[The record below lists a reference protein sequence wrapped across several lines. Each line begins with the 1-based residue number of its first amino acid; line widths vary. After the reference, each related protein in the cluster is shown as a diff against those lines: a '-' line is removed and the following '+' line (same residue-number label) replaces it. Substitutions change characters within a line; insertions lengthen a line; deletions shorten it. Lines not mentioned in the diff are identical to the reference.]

1 MTRHVI
7 TSPATSPA
15 LGAWSQI
22 ATAQEKILAMIFFF
36 MYTIIM
42 FFILVN
48 VFLAILNDAYA
59 KVQADKEEKKQAAQA
74 ALEALEDARD
84 AGTAPAQRTMGERV
98 RRLRQVARGRFYRF
112 GRRVAALRRRKDD
125 EKFD

>member
-1 MTRHVI
+1 MER
-7 TSPATSPA
+7 AA
-15 LGAWSQI
+15 
-22 ATAQEKILAMIFFF
+22 IF
-36 MYTIIM
+36 INI
-42 FFILVN
+42 
-48 VFLAILNDAYA
+48 FLAILNDAYA

-84 AGTAPAQRTMGERV
+84 AGTAPTKRTMGERV
-98 RRLRQVARGRFYRF
+98 RLLRQVARGRFYRF